1 MENFRMFIL
10 GVIVCSLAFMII
22 GSVTKS
28 NSVEV
33 KTNVVRT
40 NHQDNNLMAHKE
52 MDIEDEATQADYEN
66 WQGSEE
72 AINLEKPSSYD
83 HGEYQNK
90 VNEAYYGVL
99 EGTIE
104 KEYYEEL
111 EYNSRKNVYFGND
124 NN

>member
-1 MENFRMFIL
+1 MEKFRMFIL
-10 GVIVCSLAFMII
+10 GVIVCGLAFMII
-22 GSVTKS
+22 DGVTKS
-28 NSVEV
+28 DSVEV

-40 NHQDNNLMAHKE
+40 NYQDNNLMAHTE

-111 EYNSRKNVYFGND
+111 EYNSRKNVYWN
-124 NN
+124 